1 MTVQSS
7 ITKPVPL
14 NPGAEML
21 RLERIGHVAV
31 ATLSRPPVNALDETL
46 VARFDAVLDEI
57 ADADD
62 ITVLHIRS
70 DQEVFCAGAD
80 LALMRSCFATA
91 DGPDTMLK
99 LVSRMQWLF
108 ERIEALPMVALAEIG
123 GAALGGG
130 IELALACDIRVA
142 AAGARLGLPEV
153 GLGLLPGAGG
163 TQRLTRLCGHG
174 VAKRLILGA
183 EVIDGAEGQ
192 RLGLVQWAQPRERL
206 ADWTRDLA
214 AKISVLPKAALAAA
228 KHCIAA
234 HGDPTRDGFAEEL
247 AASRRLYH
255 HPETRRRVSEFLNRS
270 APQSPSKETP

>member
-1 MTVQSS
+1 MTVRSS
-7 ITKPVPL
+7 ITRPAPL
-14 NPGAEML
+14 NPGADMI
-21 RLERIGHVAV
+21 RLERVGHVAV
-31 ATLSRPPVNALDETL
+31 ATLSSPPVNALDETL
-46 VARFDAVLDEI
+46 VARLDAVLDEI
-57 ADADD
+57 ADEDD

-70 DQEVFCAGAD
+70 DQKAFCAGAD
-80 LALMRSCFATA
+80 LALMRSCFAAA

-108 ERIEALPMVALAEIG
+108 ERIEALPLVALAEIG

-130 IELALACDIRVA
+130 MELALACDIRVA
-142 AAGARLGLPEV
+142 AAEARLGLPEV

-174 VAKRLILGA
+174 VASRLILGA
-183 EVIDGAEGQ
+183 EVIDGTEAE

-206 ADWTRDLA
+206 AGWTHDLA

-234 HGDPTRDGFAEEL
+234 HGDSTRDGFAEEL
-247 AASRRLYH
+247 VASQRLYH
-255 HPETRRRVSEFLNRS
+255 HPETRRRVAEFLNRS
-270 APQSPSKETP
+270 TPEIHSKETS